1 MVFEALHGVEISFS
15 LAFESFLNGGF
26 FFHGL
31 LFLFCPITQEEITV
45 VITTHIIKPIEVP
58 GNDGNNGIV
67 IKKHEPNFIEL
78 LTHTK

>member
-58 GNDGNNGIV
+58 GNDV